1 MPSKIT
7 LRPATVEDVAQFY
20 GGASLYSVRAI
31 AAELEGKIVGIGGVY
46 RVGKQMIVFTEM
58 KPEMLSYK
66 KDIIRASRLV
76 LAIIEKYS
84 IVSAYI
90 APEIPTAE
98 SFGKHFGFE
107 EHGKSIEGRRVSV
120 RIKHG
125 TS

>member
-1 MPSKIT
+1 LPSRIT
-7 LRPATVEDVAQFY
+7 LRPATAEDVAQFY

-31 AAELEGKIVGIGGVY
+31 AADLDGKIVGVGGVY
-46 RVGKQMIVFTEM
+46 RVGKQMMVFTEIS
-58 KPEMLSYK
+58 PEMRPYK

-76 LAIIEKYS
+76 LAIINKYS

-90 APEIPTAE
+90 APEIATAE
-98 SFGKHFGFE
+98 TFGKHFGFE